1 MEISIVLEDF
11 ILESVCENRLQY
23 SGLPAYD
30 RRIIRLCPFKGK
42 CFVCS
47 TLFPKWHREDESK
60 GSHNIFKVHPCDYYG
75 KGYVRRRMKEMFP
88 KLY

>member
-11 ILESVCENRLQY
+11 ILESVMENR
-23 SGLPAYD
+23 
-30 RRIIRLCPFKGK
+30 RIYEITGVESFRLCPFKGK

-75 KGYVRRRMKEMFP
+75 KGYVRRRMKKLFP